1 MISAAKLAEIGASV
15 PGMRIAGIREA
26 GWGNNHDVL
35 RTRLMSHCP
44 TALPAIS
51 DICQLSRGCPA

>member
-1 MISAAKLAEIGASV
+1 MTSAARLAEIGESI

-35 RTRLMSHCP
+35 TLIKRHK
-44 TALPAIS
+44 
-51 DICQLSRGCPA
+51 LSA

>member
-1 MISAAKLAEIGASV
+1 MTSAARLAEIGASI

-35 RTRLMSHCP
+35 TLINRQKL
-44 TALPAIS
+44 AA
-51 DICQLSRGCPA
+51 